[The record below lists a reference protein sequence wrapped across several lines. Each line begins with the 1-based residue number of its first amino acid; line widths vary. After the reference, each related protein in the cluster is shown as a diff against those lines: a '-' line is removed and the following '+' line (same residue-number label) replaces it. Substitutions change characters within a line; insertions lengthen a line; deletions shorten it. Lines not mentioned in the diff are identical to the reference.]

1 MKNKYNFYVVPILI
15 YTLIGF
21 YGCSLSKTNPNLA
34 FLVFLSKIRNTTNS
48 LTSSAAPASTT
59 PPNVISLT
67 PANNSTNV
75 PVSSPILIVFDKAM
89 DLTTLTI
96 NSTDGP
102 CTGNVQVSASNF
114 TSCMGGTVSLST
126 DQLTLSITPINQPCV
141 ESTYT
146 LQFKISTGVKDTLG
160 NPLASDYQATTT
172 FQTQQAVVR
181 VGVSGSSNIVNAL
194 AVYCNTLFVGGSFTT
209 VGSSTRNNF
218 AAINLDTG
226 LESSVSMGT
235 NGTVNAIFTNAGIV
249 YIGGSFTSAGGQ
261 SRNNAAAINPIMG
274 AATPWNPNASGQI
287 LAFAYNGSTIYAGGA
302 FTTIGGQARNRIAE
316 LDLTVG
322 NATTWNPNLSAGSVN
337 ALAFDATNV
346 YIGGNFSGTTIG
358 GQIFTYLGAVT
369 RSTGAGLAGWCSTT
383 TTFPVNAL
391 LLTGGVLFV
400 GGAFGGNLC
409 SLTIYNFGGLVPAT
423 AASSGYPL
431 GGGTGAGGAVNAF
444 AVSGNNLYVGGIF
457 NGAGSFFS
465 QVRNRAGATTLAGVI
480 TSWDPNANNGVNA
493 ITTVGSAIIIGGTFT
508 TINGS
513 TAVNRIAI
521 VDAATGILRP

>member
-1 MKNKYNFYVVPILI
+1 MKKQYNIYKVFLFILF
-15 YTLIGF
+15 LSGF
-21 YGCSLSKTNPNLA
+21 FGCSLSNTNPNIA
-34 FLVFLSKIRNTTNS
+34 FLVYLSKIGRA
-48 LTSSAAPASTT
+48 TSSLINSAVPEQST
-59 PPNVISLT
+59 PPRVISIM

-75 PVSSPILIVFDKAM
+75 PVSNPAAIVFDKPM
-89 DLTTLTI
+89 DLTTLTM
-96 NSTDGP
+96 NATDGP
-102 CTGNVQVSASNF
+102 CTGNVQLSANNF
-114 TSCMGGTVSLST
+114 ASCMGGTVSLST
-126 DQLTLSITPINQPCV
+126 DQLTVSIAPTNQPCV

-160 NPLASDYQATTT
+160 NPLTSEYQATTT
-172 FQTQQAVVR
+172 FQTQQALVR

-194 AVYCNTLFVGGSFTT
+194 AVSCNTLFVGGSFTT
-209 VGSSTRNNF
+209 VGGSTRNNIG
-218 AAINLDTG
+218 AINLATG
-226 LESSVSMGT
+226 LETSVSMGT
-235 NGTVNAIFTNAGIV
+235 TGTVNAIFTNAGIV
-249 YIGGSFTSAGGQ
+249 YIGGNFANAGGQ
-261 SRNNAAAINPIMG
+261 SRGNVAAIDPNTG
-274 AATPWNPNASGQI
+274 AATPWNPNANGQV
-287 LAFAYNGSTIYAGGA
+287 LALVFNGSTIYAGGS
-302 FTTIGGQARNRIAE
+302 FTLIGGQVRNRIAE
-316 LDLTVG
+316 IDLTAG
-322 NATTWNPNLSAGSVN
+322 NATTWNPGLSAGTVN

-346 YIGGNFSGTTIG
+346 YIGGNFSGATIG
-358 GQIFTYLGAVT
+358 GQTFTYLGAAT
-369 RSTGAGLAGWCSTT
+369 RSAGTGLAGWCATT

-444 AVSGNNLYVGGIF
+444 AVSANNLYVGGIF

-508 TINGS
+508 TVNGS

-521 VDAATGILRP
+521 VDTTTGTLRP